1 MEKKGSSFRKLGRFF
16 KSRSN
21 EAEKGG
27 NEVPSQNTSPP
38 GVETTGSGDGAIPK
52 ELSGSKEQASPMQT
66 PSEVK
71 KKPFGSWRNR
81 RKIVSDPSISPPSSP
96 GPSDKSFDTSE
107 VDQDYKPR
115 SLALIFVEDKETTI
129 SSEKDSRVAVQED
142 QDKSKASPTESP
154 KKDVTRK
161 PALGKFGNLF
171 NTSKK
176 KQGKSNAESPASPT
190 ERSVTTFKSE
200 KEVVKERKKVILV
213 SSTSKV
219 QTHARSSHCVEP
231 ASDQVTQHISKDSA
245 LPVVQSEKE
254 NTNGNGNIA
263 LTDKNTENTEV
274 KELQQSVIERPA
286 FQTDTFSNSS
296 DISAQNSTSKTDTQN
311 STAPLVQEIEQ
322 ASSKSATAPIDALSD
337 TSHKSVVNVTPK
349 VNRQNS
355 NGKSVQS
362 PGRRGSTDGETT
374 KSSVRRFQVFSQ
386 ETNTTKEESP
396 KIMPRKSS
404 RFSGKVTDSKY
415 KISDK
420 PLQKVGSTEKINS
433 TKLPF
438 QVTLPGDSQDQG
450 SAAADQSL
458 SPDSPGGRSNLRR
471 QASGGDLSPV
481 VSPSEGDIFTGSP
494 KNHSANGQ
502 SNNGKVLA
510 FDIYLSKTGSNSP
523 TATRSSTSGDTME
536 RNSPSSRKTN
546 RRRRSF
552 KSQSSQNDEKKNENI
567 VPQDDVFDEGSF
579 KGTQEQLVMPD
590 SNIKPAPLSPESN
603 GTVSANQEIKAGANP
618 KLSPKGDSD
627 KDKQQHPASSPLKKK
642 NPAAWSPSSPTVR
655 KAQSRDFVFRNQTV
669 AAAAKVSEF
678 NQPALVSTTK
688 DAYVEK
694 AYVPGSLTGS
704 RGEDLNDTVQDI
716 SPTAAGVLP
725 QDRKTKQESNQ
736 GVQAQSKTESDNP
749 KRFHSEAVK
758 TNVSLNDRNKSTV
771 TSKLNIPPKPKNVE
785 LSIKPRAVDT
795 VDESSFEVQIPKG
808 NIASKVSLF
817 ESKKTSHRQVD
828 FFATKNISQP
838 KKFVERA
845 KLNFGKQVKGNAF
858 KDSGSTV
865 KPASEPT
872 SFSNKNTENGHG
884 VVKADTKDRSANY
897 KVDWKQ
903 SEDIYQAQGNPMPM
917 EDSRNGLETLPGT
930 INPVQE
936 SILPSV
942 ENEQHKDQPTEL
954 ANGAVPLTQSIADS
968 NDLEYTINA
977 EESLLHSLQAS
988 EDSLDVNTAVLKN
1001 SSNSNLDPGHKEMG
1015 NKQNSLK
1022 QPTDAGT
1029 AEDPNSDLT
1038 KDSTA
1043 LLSDHVDSAV
1053 TVTLPSS
1060 TDKLQINGSKEVND
1074 TERPSEELTLEDK
1087 TKPTDTKISKETIS
1101 SEDII
1106 YNNVNVDMPNR
1117 NVQLP
1122 TYIDN
1127 SKSDDNFVVPEDLP
1141 QSEIVNEDNPEK
1153 TKQLKS
1159 EEVQV
1164 REETE
1169 NNLSLV
1175 QDEIES
1181 KPNSLVCKEES
1192 LQTVCATVPDEVIQ
1206 ADQKESITEVTQ
1218 NSMIC
1223 SDETS
1228 YEFEG
1233 VNLIAEA
1240 IPLQVDE
1247 NNLPSSA
1254 SCQKDSESS
1263 DASSHF
1269 VENNLFASAAQTED
1283 DQAILSSIVAPQ
1295 DQINSTDAIQDQN
1308 SSSVVSQELDKC
1320 SVASKEPD
1328 KCNVASQDHIITVVE
1343 ENVANGIVTCSD
1355 VTKEAESQH
1364 TSNEHEIP
1372 TPVIEPKDDH
1382 SQNTIEFPA
1391 NLKDPSISELD
1402 VAVAVDQITEE
1413 LENIDRAHLITLN
1426 NADEKTEGSFCTILN
1441 NDVAGVNE
1449 HVSVVTTTNTLQNGC
1464 LDDSY
1469 TTILTD
1475 KQMQHTEI
1483 VQNFPGVQKS
1493 PEYSFNASVE
1503 EDSVLDSSS
1512 DMEIFAE
1519 TIRKL
1524 DSPINLPQKRK
1535 NPRAPRSPGV
1545 YCGLPPIHEDY
1556 LEKLFDNDA
1565 FSFGLGKKNRPRE
1578 LAPMA
1583 MFKMQSKET
1592 AEKLKPKRASAE
1604 QSMLLKSLR
1613 LQKEPLSV
1621 PQETCDKENADV
1633 SDVAV
1638 KRSRIESFY
1647 SGLKS
1652 PFAAR
1657 EENVFSPTVTTVSTM
1672 TTSFDTPRK
1681 EFTPLG
1687 KTCDLKTTDYAKTAH
1702 TAVREDLT
1710 VPSSDFPQSTS
1721 AEHLLST
1728 PVCSMDNHLKS
1739 KDSAHA
1745 DLAVSLPDINGHQE
1759 ENHCTTDGKEALLP
1773 LKSTSNIDRLA
1784 NDVTDIFYFKGQDQ
1798 QSLVPSLHSEVQ
1810 SLQGAEKIN
1819 PRPGKLVILTEAEHG
1834 GAVFEVFADIAD
1846 CSSWELSPT
1855 IFIKTIRGCWIIY
1868 EHPNFEGRTIPIEEG
1883 DIEVTNPW
1891 GEEQQEEN
1899 SPKPVVIGS
1908 LRHVIKDY
1916 RVCQID
1922 LFTDPGGL
1930 GIMTSYA
1937 DDTEE
1942 LQVYG
1947 RLQRTCS
1954 IKVHCGVW
1962 LIYEESGFQGI
1973 PFILEPGEYPDLLF
1987 WNTQEAYIGSLRP
2000 LKMGSRKV
2008 EIPYEPKIIIF
2019 EKPMFEGRQVELDK
2033 ETMTFENLEIPAGSG
2048 EDEGF
2053 PFSTV
2058 GSMRVLSGLWVG
2070 YEKPGFEGHQYLLEE
2085 GDYEEWSNWG
2095 GYNGL
2100 LQSLRPILSDFST
2113 PHMIMYS
2120 EKDLNEKGANINVLG
2135 IIANM
2140 EETGFGMKIQSINVL
2155 SGVWVAYECPDFTGE
2170 QYILEKGMYSNFGD
2184 WGAKSCKI
2192 SSVQPIL
2199 METLDSPWGHFKV
2212 EVFSEPDFQ
2221 GQNQIYEGDVNNIDD
2236 SFKIMSCRV
2245 SSGRWALYDKEDF
2258 SGNLW
2263 VLEEGTFPNLCAM
2276 GCPHDASI
2284 RSLKMISYEFSEP
2297 DAVLFGKENFKGRR
2311 VKVSKESID
2320 LQATGYSPDL
2330 MSLEVLGGIWVVY
2343 EYANYRGRQLL
2354 IPPSRIAQWRQFSGW
2369 NRIGSLRPLRQKRLY
2384 FKLRNKE
2391 SGMMMST
2398 NGNVDDV
2405 KLLRIQVTE
2414 DNVAEDQI
2422 WVYQKGVI
2430 RCRIAEECS
2439 MASAGSLITAGSK
2452 LGFSLD
2458 EPGTSPV
2465 LWSISPEGRIHNR
2478 SKPNLVL
2485 DVKGGNQYDQQHIV
2499 LNPVTEG
2506 KLTQL
2511 WEICVL

>member
-1 MEKKGSSFRKLGRFF
+1 M
-16 KSRSN
+16 
-21 EAEKGG
+21 
-27 NEVPSQNTSPP
+27 
-38 GVETTGSGDGAIPK
+38 
-52 ELSGSKEQASPMQT
+52 
-66 PSEVK
+66 
-71 KKPFGSWRNR
+71 
-81 RKIVSDPSISPPSSP
+81 
-96 GPSDKSFDTSE
+96 
-107 VDQDYKPR
+107 
-115 SLALIFVEDKETTI
+115 
-129 SSEKDSRVAVQED
+129 
-142 QDKSKASPTESP
+142 SKASPTESP

-161 PALGKFGNLF
+161 PVLGKFGNLF

-176 KQGKSNAESPASPT
+176 KQGKGIAESPTSPT

-213 SSTSKV
+213 ASSSKV
-219 QTHARSSHCVEP
+219 QTQARSSLRVEP
-231 ASDQVTQHISKDSA
+231 ASDQVTQPVSEDSA
-245 LPVVQSEKE
+245 LPVDQSEKT
-254 NTNGNGNIA
+254 TNGNGNIA
-263 LTDKNTENTEV
+263 LTDKNTENTLV
-274 KELQQSVIERPA
+274 KKLQQSVIERTA
-286 FQTDTFSNSS
+286 VQTDTFSNRS

-311 STAPLVQEIEQ
+311 STAPLVKEIEQ
-322 ASSKSATAPIDALSD
+322 TSSKSATAPTDALSD
-337 TSHKSVVNVTPK
+337 ISHKSVANVTPK

-355 NGKSVQS
+355 NGKNVQNLTQS

-374 KSSVRRFQVFSQ
+374 KTSVRRLQVFSQ

-420 PLQKVGSTEKINS
+420 PIQKVGSTEKINS

-450 SAAADQSL
+450 SAPAEQSL
-458 SPDSPGGRSNLRR
+458 SPDSAGGRSILRR
-471 QASGGDLSPV
+471 RASSGDLSPA
-481 VSPSEGDIFTGSP
+481 VSPSEGDIFTGSLQDKP
-494 KNHSANGQ
+494 KNQSANGQ

-510 FDIYLSKTGSNSP
+510 FDIYLSKTGTNSP
-523 TATRSSTSGDTME
+523 TTTRSSTSGETME

-546 RRRRSF
+546 RKRRSF
-552 KSQSSQNDEKKNENI
+552 KSQSSQNDEKKTDNI

-579 KGTQEQLVMPD
+579 KGTQEKLVMPD
-590 SNIKPAPLSPESN
+590 SNVKPAPLSPESN

-627 KDKQQHPASSPLKKK
+627 KDKQQHPASSPVKKK
-642 NPAAWSPSSPTVR
+642 NPAAWAPSSPTVR

-704 RGEDLNDTVQDI
+704 GGEDLKDTVRDI

-725 QDRKTKQESNQ
+725 QDRKSIQ

-758 TNVSLNDRNKSTV
+758 ANVSFNDRNKSTV

-785 LSIKPRAVDT
+785 LSVKPRVVDT

-828 FFATKNISQP
+828 FYATKNISQP

-858 KDSGSTV
+858 KDSSSTV
-865 KPASEPT
+865 KSASEPH
-872 SFSNKNTENGHG
+872 SFSNKNTESGHG
-884 VVKADTKDRSANY
+884 VVKADKSANY
-897 KVDWKQ
+897 KVNWKQ
-903 SEDIYQAQGNPMPM
+903 SEDISQAQENPMPM
-917 EDSRNGLETLPGT
+917 EDSRNGLETSPGT
-930 INPVQE
+930 INSLQE
-936 SILPSV
+936 SILPSA

-954 ANGAVPLTQSIADS
+954 ANGAIPVTQGITDS

-988 EDSLDVNTAVLKN
+988 DDSLDANTVVLKN
-1001 SSNSNLDPGHKEMG
+1001 SSNSNLDPGHIEMG

-1022 QPTDAGT
+1022 PPTEAGT
-1029 AEDPNSDLT
+1029 AEEPGSYLT
-1038 KDSTA
+1038 KDSTE
-1043 LLSDHVDSAV
+1043 LTSDHVDSAV

-1060 TDKLQINGSKEVND
+1060 TDKLQVNGSKEVND
-1074 TERPSEELTLEDK
+1074 TERASEELTLEDK
-1087 TKPTDTKISKETIS
+1087 TKPTDTKISKETIN

-1117 NVQLP
+1117 DVQLP
-1122 TYIDN
+1122 TCIDN
-1127 SKSDDNFVVPEDLP
+1127 SKSDDNFVVPVDFP
-1141 QSEIVNEDNPEK
+1141 QSEIMNEDNPEK
-1153 TKQLKS
+1153 TNQIKS

-1164 REETE
+1164 REETV

-1181 KPNSLVCKEES
+1181 KPSSLVCKEER
-1192 LQTVCATVPDEVIQ
+1192 LQTTCPTVPDEVIQ

-1218 NSMIC
+1218 NSIIY

-1228 YEFEG
+1228 NEFEG

-1240 IPLQVDE
+1240 IPLLANE

-1254 SCQKDSESS
+1254 SSQKDSESS
-1263 DASSHF
+1263 DVSSHF
-1269 VENNLFASAAQTED
+1269 VEDNLFASAAQIED
-1283 DQAILSSIVAPQ
+1283 DQAILSSIIAPQ
-1295 DQINSTDAIQDQN
+1295 DQINGSDAIQDQK

-1320 SVASKEPD
+1320 SVASEEPN

-1355 VTKEAESQH
+1355 ATAEAESRH
-1364 TSNEHEIP
+1364 TSNEHEMP
-1372 TPVIEPKDDH
+1372 TPVVEPKDDH
-1382 SQNTIEFPA
+1382 SQNTIELSA
-1391 NLKDPSISELD
+1391 NIKDPSISELD
-1402 VAVAVDQITEE
+1402 VAVAVDQITED

-1426 NADEKTEGSFCTILN
+1426 NADVKTEESFSTILN
-1441 NDVAGVNE
+1441 NDVAGANE

-1469 TTILTD
+1469 TTILTE
-1475 KQMQHTEI
+1475 KQMQHTEN
-1483 VQNFPGVQKS
+1483 VQNSPGVQKS
-1493 PEYSFNASVE
+1493 PKSSFNASIG

-1512 DMEIFAE
+1512 DMEMFAE

-1524 DSPINLPQKRK
+1524 DSPITLPQKRK

-1545 YCGLPPIHEDY
+1545 YYGLPPIHEDY
-1556 LEKLFDNDA
+1556 MEKILDNDA

-1613 LQKEPLSV
+1613 SQREPPSV

-1657 EENVFSPTVTTVSTM
+1657 EDNVFSPTVTTVSTM

-1687 KTCDLKTTDYAKTAH
+1687 KTCDLKTTDCAKTAH
-1702 TAVREDLT
+1702 TAVRQDLT
-1710 VPSSDFPQSTS
+1710 VPSSDFPQSTP

-1728 PVCSMDNHLKS
+1728 PVCSMDNHLGS
-1739 KDSAHA
+1739 KDGAHA
-1745 DLAVSLPDINGHQE
+1745 DLALSLPDINGQQE

-1773 LKSTSNIDRLA
+1773 LKSTSNIDRLE
-1784 NDVTDIFYFKGQDQ
+1784 NDVKDIFYFKGQDQ
-1798 QSLVPSLHSEVQ
+1798 QSLVPSLRSGVQ

-1846 CSSWELSPT
+1846 CTPWELSPT

-1891 GEEQQEEN
+1891 GEEQEEES

-1942 LQVYG
+1942 LQEYG
-1947 RLQRTCS
+1947 RLQGTRS
-1954 IKVHCGVW
+1954 VKVHCGVW

-1973 PFILEPGEYPDLLF
+1973 PFILEPGEYPDLSF

-2048 EDEGF
+2048 EDVGL

-2085 GDYEEWSNWG
+2085 GDYDEWNNWG

-2100 LQSLRPILSDFST
+2100 LQSLRPVLSDFST

-2120 EKDLNEKGANINVLG
+2120 EKDLDEKAANINVLG

-2140 EETGFGMKIQSINVL
+2140 EETGFGMKIQSINIL

-2170 QYILEKGMYSNFGD
+2170 QYILEKGMYSNFSD

-2221 GQNQIYEGDVNNIDD
+2221 GQNQIYEEDVNNIDD
-2236 SFKIMSCRV
+2236 SFKIMSCKI
-2245 SSGRWALYDKEDF
+2245 SSGRWTLYDQADF

-2276 GCPHDASI
+2276 GCPHDTSI
-2284 RSLKMISYEFSEP
+2284 RSLKMIAYEFSEP

-2311 VKVSKESID
+2311 VKVSKESTD

-2330 MSLEVLGGIWVVY
+2330 MSLEVLGGIWVFY

-2354 IPPSRIAQWRQFSGW
+2354 ISPSKIAQWRQFSGW

-2405 KLLRIQVTE
+2405 KLLRIQVME

-2422 WVYQKGVI
+2422 WVYRKGVI
-2430 RCRIAEECS
+2430 RCRISEECS

-2465 LWSISPEGRIHNR
+2465 LWSISPEGRIHSR

>member
-1 MEKKGSSFRKLGRFF
+1 M
-16 KSRSN
+16 
-21 EAEKGG
+21 
-27 NEVPSQNTSPP
+27 
-38 GVETTGSGDGAIPK
+38 
-52 ELSGSKEQASPMQT
+52 
-66 PSEVK
+66 
-71 KKPFGSWRNR
+71 
-81 RKIVSDPSISPPSSP
+81 
-96 GPSDKSFDTSE
+96 
-107 VDQDYKPR
+107 
-115 SLALIFVEDKETTI
+115 
-129 SSEKDSRVAVQED
+129 
-142 QDKSKASPTESP
+142 SKASPTESP

-176 KQGKSNAESPASPT
+176 KQVKGNAESPTSPT

-200 KEVVKERKKVILV
+200 KEVLKERKKVILV
-213 SSTSKV
+213 ASTSKV
-219 QTHARSSHCVEP
+219 QTHARSSLSVEP
-231 ASDQVTQHISKDSA
+231 ASDQVTQHTSKDSA
-245 LPVVQSEKE
+245 LPVDQSEKE
-254 NTNGNGNIA
+254 TTNGNIA
-263 LTDKNTENTEV
+263 LTDKNTENTVV
-274 KELQQSVIERPA
+274 KELQQSVSERPA
-286 FQTDTFSNSS
+286 VQTDTFSNSS
-296 DISAQNSTSKTDTQN
+296 EISAQNSTSKTDTQN

-322 ASSKSATAPIDALSD
+322 TSSKGATAPTAALSD

-374 KSSVRRFQVFSQ
+374 KSSVRRLQVFSQ

-404 RFSGKVTDSKY
+404 RFSGKVTDSRY

-433 TKLPF
+433 TRLPF

-450 SAAADQSL
+450 SAPAEQCL
-458 SPDSPGGRSNLRR
+458 SPDSAGGRSNLRR
-471 QASGGDLSPV
+471 QASGSDLSPA
-481 VSPSEGDIFTGSP
+481 VSPSEGDVFTGSLQDKP
-494 KNHSANGQ
+494 RNLSANGQ

-510 FDIYLSKTGSNSP
+510 FDIYLSKIGTNSP
-523 TATRSSTSGDTME
+523 TTTRSSTSGETME
-536 RNSPSSRKTN
+536 RNSPSSRKPN

-567 VPQDDVFDEGSF
+567 VTQDDVFDEGSF
-579 KGTQEQLVMPD
+579 KGTQEKFVMPD
-590 SNIKPAPLSPESN
+590 SSIKPDPLSPESN
-603 GTVSANQEIKAGANP
+603 STVSANQEIKAGANT

-642 NPAAWSPSSPTVR
+642 SPAAWAPSSPTVR

-704 RGEDLNDTVQDI
+704 GGEDLNDTVRDI

-725 QDRKTKQESNQ
+725 QDRKTKQESIQ
-736 GVQAQSKTESDNP
+736 GVQAQSKTESDNA
-749 KRFHSEAVK
+749 KRLHSEAVK
-758 TNVSLNDRNKSTV
+758 ANVSLNDRNKSTV
-771 TSKLNIPPKPKNVE
+771 TTKLNIPPKPKNVD
-785 LSIKPRAVDT
+785 LSVKPRSVDT
-795 VDESSFEVQIPKG
+795 VDESSIEVQIPKG

-828 FFATKNISQP
+828 FYATKNISQP

-858 KDSGSTV
+858 KDSSSTV
-865 KPASEPT
+865 KSASEPI

-884 VVKADTKDRSANY
+884 VVKADTKDRSSNF

-903 SEDIYQAQGNPMPM
+903 SEDISQAQGNPMLM
-917 EDSRNGLETLPGT
+917 EDTTNGLETSPGT
-930 INPVQE
+930 INPLHE
-936 SILPSV
+936 SILPSA
-942 ENEQHKDQPTEL
+942 ENEHHKDQPTEL
-954 ANGAVPLTQSIADS
+954 ANGAVPLTQSIIGS

-988 EDSLDVNTAVLKN
+988 EDSLAVNTAVLKN

-1015 NKQNSLK
+1015 NKQDLLK
-1022 QPTDAGT
+1022 RPTDAGT
-1029 AEDPNSDLT
+1029 AEEPNSGLT

-1043 LLSDHVDSAV
+1043 LPSDHVDSAM
-1053 TVTLPSS
+1053 TIILPSS
-1060 TDKLQINGSKEVND
+1060 TDKLQINSSKEVNA

-1087 TKPTDTKISKETIS
+1087 TKPTDTKISKETIH

-1106 YNNVNVDMPNR
+1106 YNHVNVDMPNR
-1117 NVQLP
+1117 DVQLP

-1127 SKSDDNFVVPEDLP
+1127 NKSDDNFVVPEDLP
-1141 QSEIVNEDNPEK
+1141 QSKIMNEDDPEK
-1153 TKQLKS
+1153 PKQLIS
-1159 EEVQV
+1159 EEVQVQV
-1164 REETE
+1164 REETI

-1181 KPNSLVCKEES
+1181 KPSSLVCEEES
-1192 LQTVCATVPDEVIQ
+1192 LQTACATVPDEVIQ
-1206 ADQKESITEVTQ
+1206 ADQKESITEVTS
-1218 NSMIC
+1218 NSMMC
-1223 SDETS
+1223 SDDTS
-1228 YEFEG
+1228 NEFEG
-1233 VNLIAEA
+1233 VNIIAEA
-1240 IPLQVDE
+1240 IPLQADE
-1247 NNLPSSA
+1247 NNLPTSA
-1254 SCQKDSESS
+1254 NSQEDCESS

-1269 VENNLFASAAQTED
+1269 VENNLFASAAQIED

-1320 SVASKEPD
+1320 SA
-1328 KCNVASQDHIITVVE
+1328 ASQDHIITVVE

-1355 VTKEAESQH
+1355 VTKEANSQH
-1364 TSNEHEIP
+1364 TNNEHEMP
-1372 TPVIEPKDDH
+1372 TPVIKPKDDR
-1382 SQNTIEFPA
+1382 SQNTIERPA
-1391 NLKDPSISELD
+1391 NLKDPRISELD

-1413 LENIDRAHLITLN
+1413 LENTDHAHLITLN
-1426 NADEKTEGSFCTILN
+1426 HTDEKTEGSFCTILN
-1441 NDVAGVNE
+1441 NDVAGANE
-1449 HVSVVTTTNTLQNGC
+1449 HVSVVATTNTLQNGC

-1475 KQMQHTEI
+1475 KQMQHTGN
-1483 VQNFPGVQKS
+1483 VHNFSGVQKS
-1493 PEYSFNASVE
+1493 PESSFNASIG

-1524 DSPINLPQKRK
+1524 DSPITLPQKRK
-1535 NPRAPRSPGV
+1535 NPRGPRSPGV
-1545 YCGLPPIHEDY
+1545 YYGLPPIHEDY
-1556 LEKLFDNDA
+1556 LEKILDNDA

-1578 LAPMA
+1578 LAPLA
-1583 MFKMQSKET
+1583 LFKMQSKET

-1613 LQKEPLSV
+1613 LQREPLSV

-1687 KTCDLKTTDYAKTAH
+1687 KTCDLKTTDCAKTAH
-1702 TAVREDLT
+1702 TAAREDLT
-1710 VPSSDFPQSTS
+1710 VPSSDFPQSTP
-1721 AEHLLST
+1721 AENLLST
-1728 PVCSMDNHLKS
+1728 PVCSMDNHLES
-1739 KDSAHA
+1739 KDGAHA
-1745 DLAVSLPDINGHQE
+1745 DLAVSLPDINAHQE
-1759 ENHCTTDGKEALLP
+1759 ENHCTTDGKGALLP

-1784 NDVTDIFYFKGQDQ
+1784 NGVTDIFYFKGQDQ
-1798 QSLVPSLHSEVQ
+1798 QSLVPSLRSEVP

-1891 GEEQQEEN
+1891 GEELQEEN

-1942 LQVYG
+1942 VQVYG

-2033 ETMTFENLEIPAGSG
+2033 ETMTFENLEIPEGSG
-2048 EDEGF
+2048 EDVGF

-2070 YEKPGFEGHQYLLEE
+2070 YEKPGYEGHQYLLEE

-2120 EKDLNEKGANINVLG
+2120 EKDLDEKAANINVLG

-2170 QYILEKGMYSNFGD
+2170 QYILEKGMYSNFSD
-2184 WGAKSCKI
+2184 WGAKSYKI

-2236 SFKIMSCRV
+2236 SLKIMSCKV
-2245 SSGRWALYDKEDF
+2245 SSGRWALYDQKDF

-2276 GCPHDASI
+2276 GCPHDARI

-2311 VKVSKESID
+2311 VKVSKESTD
-2320 LQATGYSPDL
+2320 LQAMGYSPDL
-2330 MSLEVLGGIWVVY
+2330 MSLEVLGGIWVLY
-2343 EYANYRGRQLL
+2343 EYANYRGQQLL
-2354 IPPSRIAQWRQFSGW
+2354 ISPSRIAQWRQFSGW

-2391 SGMMMST
+2391 NGMMMST
-2398 NGNVDDV
+2398 NGNVDDL
-2405 KLLRIQVTE
+2405 KLLRIQVME

-2422 WVYQKGVI
+2422 WVYHKGVI

-2439 MASAGSLITAGSK
+2439 MVSAGSLITAGSK

-2499 LNPVTEG
+2499 LNPVTED